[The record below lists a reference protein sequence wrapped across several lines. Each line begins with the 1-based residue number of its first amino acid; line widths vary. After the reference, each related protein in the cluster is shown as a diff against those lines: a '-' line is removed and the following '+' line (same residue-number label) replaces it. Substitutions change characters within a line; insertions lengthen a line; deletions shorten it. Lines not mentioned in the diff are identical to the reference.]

1 MLAEQHIVM
10 YKDEV
15 TNDIL
20 AISYVLDLTQKYK
33 EERYKKELEE
43 KQKKLEDALQRLQ
56 EAEKYREMQ
65 IAQTAVDEVLD
76 NITMIDTVSSEEE
89 LNKIMPQL
97 LASLE
102 KYSMADRSYVF
113 SWTSEER
120 KILYM
125 THEWCAQGVEPT
137 IDKMQN
143 LKISDLPNWEPRL
156 KAGEAIIS
164 KDWNAEK
171 EKTPEEFKVFDG
183 QDIHALIVIPIFSNN
198 KLNGYIGFDNP
209 EQKKTGLSVRLLTAV
224 GGHIGGLKENLHMMT
239 QLEEKQLSLKT
250 SLDELKKE
258 KSILDALSI
267 DYTSTYYCDLEEDKI
282 IVLKQGQYTN
292 SIIVEQSLTEGLQ
305 SYSVRIKYY
314 YDTFVIKES
323 APDFLE
329 KLSADYLKQY
339 LQENE
344 RFAYRFQATPNLA
357 GQQYFEVQVVRLT
370 GQEGFKVVM
379 GYRYVDDI
387 VEEQEKQRIRLET
400 ALAEVTLNSE
410 IIDSISKIY
419 WLIYRMDLVKG
430 IYEEVSSGQEMH
442 RLTGK
447 RGTIKDVFAHVRE
460 TIVCGEHQELM
471 KEFLDTMTLSE
482 RLKETETI
490 SAEYRAANGSWHLG
504 RFIVKKRNQQG
515 KVTNVLYVVRQI
527 DKQKQM
533 ELEYRQK
540 LLETAQEAK
549 RANIAKTDFLRRMSH
564 DIRTPINGIQGMI
577 NIAEHYP
584 DNSEK
589 QKECRDK
596 VKEASGYLL
605 ELVNSVL
612 DMNKLESGAVVL
624 ENEPFD
630 LRDLLDE
637 SNNIIK
643 MSAEVEGLKIIF
655 KKDTI
660 LHTHLL
666 GSAIHLKQILQN
678 ISGNAVK
685 YNQKG
690 GSIELSCKETGYKDG
705 IATYCFVCKDTGIGM
720 SEEFIPHV
728 FEPFAQEEQD
738 ARIDTSGRNE

>member
-1 MLAEQHIVM
+1 
-10 YKDEV
+10 
-15 TNDIL
+15 
-20 AISYVLDLTQKYK
+20 
-33 EERYKKELEE
+33 
-43 KQKKLEDALQRLQ
+43 
-56 EAEKYREMQ
+56 
-65 IAQTAVDEVLD
+65 
-76 NITMIDTVSSEEE
+76 
-89 LNKIMPQL
+89 
-97 LASLE
+97 
-102 KYSMADRSYVF
+102 
-113 SWTSEER
+113 
-120 KILYM
+120 
-125 THEWCAQGVEPT
+125 
-137 IDKMQN
+137 
-143 LKISDLPNWEPRL
+143 
-156 KAGEAIIS
+156 
-164 KDWNAEK
+164 
-171 EKTPEEFKVFDG
+171 
-183 QDIHALIVIPIFSNN
+183 
-198 KLNGYIGFDNP
+198 
-209 EQKKTGLSVRLLTAV
+209 
-224 GGHIGGLKENLHMMT
+224 MMT

-419 WLIYRMDLVKG
+419 WLIYRMDLV
-430 IYEEVSSGQEMH
+430 
-442 RLTGK
+442 
-447 RGTIKDVFAHVRE
+447 
-460 TIVCGEHQELM
+460 
-471 KEFLDTMTLSE
+471 
-482 RLKETETI
+482 
-490 SAEYRAANGSWHLG
+490 
-504 RFIVKKRNQQG
+504 
-515 KVTNVLYVVRQI
+515 
-527 DKQKQM
+527 
-533 ELEYRQK
+533 
-540 LLETAQEAK
+540 
-549 RANIAKTDFLRRMSH
+549 
-564 DIRTPINGIQGMI
+564 
-577 NIAEHYP
+577 
-584 DNSEK
+584 
-589 QKECRDK
+589 
-596 VKEASGYLL
+596 
-605 ELVNSVL
+605 NSVL

-690 GSIELSCKETGYKDG
+690 GSIELSCKETRYKDG
-705 IATYCFVCKDTGIGM
+705 IATYRFVCKDTGIGM

-738 ARIDTSGRNE
+738 ARTDTSGRNE